1 MDKKNTRLEVYKLI
15 EIGKTSKEIAEEL
28 KISLRTA
35 QTYIKEHKSIQTQDA
50 NKTQDARENKK
61 RKEIA
66 KAKIITGASLK
77 RVAEQTGT
85 PKSTLAN
92 WSSKENLQ
100 QSQREFLQSLRA
112 GEIERIRQNKLDRLH
127 LNTRFKDSLY
137 ECGASKQTQEMLLLN
152 EKTEQEILELSRLE
166 RLERFEFDKE
176 IYTNKLKIDILEKI
190 RTMTDEE
197 LKNLIEYM
205 ESKAES

>member
-35 QTYIKEHKSIQTQDA
+35 QTYIKEYKSIQTQDA

-100 QSQREFLQSLRA
+100 QKQAEFLEKYRN
-112 GEIERIRQNKLDRLH
+112 ERIKLIQDAKDRRLAKNLSI
-127 LNTRFKDSLY
+127 LNDIELMENSEQVQR
-137 ECGASKQTQEMLLLN
+137 MLMMN
-152 EKTEQEILELSRLE
+152 EKTEQEIFELEKLIKIKRLE
-166 RLERFEFDKE
+166 IESRKAQIEEDNDKLDEVLGKLES
-176 IYTNKLKIDILEKI
+176 IL
-190 RTMTDEE
+190 
-197 LKNLIEYM
+197 
-205 ESKAES
+205 

>member
-35 QTYIKEHKSIQTQDA
+35 QTYIKEHRNIQTQNA

-66 KAKIITGASLK
+66 KAKIITGASIKEATAEVGIGIDVGLK
-77 RVAEQTGT
+77 
-85 PKSTLAN
+85 L
-92 WSSKENLQ
+92 SSRENLQ

-112 GEIERIRQNKLDRLH
+112 GEIERIKQNKLDRLH

-137 ECGASKQTQEMLLLN
+137 KCGASKQMQEMLLLN

-176 IYTNKLKIDILEKI
+176 IYTNKLKIDVLEKI
-190 RTMTDEE
+190 KTMTDEE
-197 LKNLIEYM
+197 LKHLIEYM
-205 ESKAES
+205 ESKAQS